1 MGRTRDMST
10 KITIKE
16 VARRAGVATMTV
28 SRVLNHSGYVSE
40 DAKNRVER
48 AVEELGY
55 MPNQLARGLRSKKT
69 GTIALVVT
77 DITNPFFTTVA
88 RGVED
93 AASDSSNLVL
103 FCNTDESEDEEK
115 RYMRLLI
122 EKRVDGIL
130 LVPAETGRYAL
141 QIAKAQGVPLV
152 VLDRAVEDASFD
164 VVRCDCVRGTAEL
177 ADMLLASG
185 HRRFAILAGHS
196 GVSTTL
202 ERIDAF
208 TQAVSRVSGAS
219 SVEVFYGE
227 FTVASGYENAL
238 AALALRPRPTAVF
251 AINNFISIGALAAL
265 RENGARVP
273 EDIALV
279 GFDDLPASMVVSP
292 FLTVVSQP
300 AYEMGH
306 EAVRMLFR
314 RIESP
319 ESEPRQILLPT
330 DLIVRQSS
338 GPVPPSP

>member
-1 MGRTRDMST
+1 MAT

-28 SRVLNHSGYVSE
+28 SRVLNRSGYVSD
-40 DAKNRVER
+40 DARTRVEQ
-48 AVEELGY
+48 AVDELGY

-93 AASDSSNLVL
+93 AASDDSNLVL
-103 FCNTDESEDEEK
+103 FCNTDEREDEEQ

-130 LVPAETGRYAL
+130 MVPAESGREAL
-141 QIAKAQGVPLV
+141 RFARAQGVPLV
-152 VLDRAVEDASFD
+152 VLDRAVQDPSFD
-164 VVRCDCVRGTAEL
+164 VVRCDCASGTAAL
-177 ADMLLASG
+177 AHLLVKSG

-196 GVSTTL
+196 GVSTSL
-202 ERIDAF
+202 ERIEAF
-208 TQAVSRVSGAS
+208 TQAVNADLGPTKID
-219 SVEVFYGE
+219 VFYGE
-227 FTVASGYENAL
+227 FTVASGYENAQ
-238 AALALRPRPTAVF
+238 AALALEPRPTAIF
-251 AINNFISIGALAAL
+251 AVNNFLSIGALAAL
-265 RENGARVP
+265 RDRGMKVP

-279 GFDDLPASMVVSP
+279 GFDDLPPSMVVAP

-314 RIESP
+314 RIENP
-319 ESEPRQILLPT
+319 AAEPQHLLLPT
-330 DLIVRQSS
+330 ELIVRASS
-338 GPVPPSP
+338 G